1 VPGKPH
7 GQYRHKGAEDGADA
21 HPKRGIIK
29 RKTIALTGG
38 LRRKRVPVNII
49 GE

>member
-1 VPGKPH
+1 VPRKPH
-7 GQYRHKGAEDGADA
+7 GQYRHEGTEHDADTY
-21 HPKRGIIK
+21 PKRGIIK